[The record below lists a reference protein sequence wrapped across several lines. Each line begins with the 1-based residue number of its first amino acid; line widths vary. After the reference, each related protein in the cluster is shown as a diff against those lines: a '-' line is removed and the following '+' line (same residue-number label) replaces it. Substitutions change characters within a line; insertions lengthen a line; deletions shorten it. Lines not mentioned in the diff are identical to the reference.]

1 MAVIAYL
8 CTVRLLEYAAIYKP
22 IGVLLKSFV
31 KMIQDVVRRAHA
43 SMRRGSAREQA
54 SKGAD
59 GYERAAMWGW
69 TGSAPQAQWHT
80 DGSAGGRPR

>member
-43 SMRRGSAREQA
+43 SMRGRERTRAGERRRG
-54 SKGAD
+54 
-59 GYERAAMWGW
+59 WV
-69 TGSAPQAQWHT
+69 
-80 DGSAGGRPR
+80 